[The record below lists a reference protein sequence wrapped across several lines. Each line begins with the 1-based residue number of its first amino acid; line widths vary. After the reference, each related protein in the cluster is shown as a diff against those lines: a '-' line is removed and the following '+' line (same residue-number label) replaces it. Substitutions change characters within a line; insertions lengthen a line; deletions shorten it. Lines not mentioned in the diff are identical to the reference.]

1 MASIVVASRV
11 IWELRMG
18 KWELEIGNWEV
29 GINISLTQS
38 SNNCS
43 QPAPGRAGNKV
54 AGLIAVSL
62 NQVSIAS
69 YGYQV
74 CARPR

>member
-1 MASIVVASRV
+1 MASIVVAKRV
-11 IWELRMG
+11 IWELRIG
-18 KWELEIGNWEV
+18 KWELGSGNWEV

-43 QPAPGRAGNKV
+43 QPEPGRASNEV

-69 YGYQV
+69 YRYQV
-74 CARPR
+74 CARHR